1 MKMQEAAMAVRFDAG
16 EDMPGAVNGGQGAH
30 GPRRRWLKQAGRS
43 LATLALV
50 SSAAAA
56 FAPAAQAQDRP
67 LKIIVGAPAGGT
79 TDTLARTMSDVMG
92 QVLKRPVVVENKAGA
107 GGNIAADIVARSK
120 PDGDTILMSFTGHTI
135 NATLYKKL
143 PFDPIK
149 DFTPITM
156 VATVPSVLIANS
168 NVPVNDTAELIAY
181 AKKNP
186 GKLNFAIGATGSSLH
201 MAGEQFKMKSGA
213 DIVNV
218 PYKGTGPALTDVLAG
233 QVELMFASTINVL
246 PHLQGGKIKVLG
258 VTSAEPMKQFPG
270 VKTIGATIE
279 GFESNAWFG
288 LFGPAG
294 LPAEVA
300 ARLHEA
306 ARAAVES
313 PSFQSR
319 LEADGARPVTMEPQA
334 FADFVVQDVKRWAE
348 VIRFSGATVE

>member
-1 MKMQEAAMAVRFDAG
+1 MAGRFHGGRGRAQTTDREAARHRSRRRCLLERIF
-16 EDMPGAVNGGQGAH
+16 GAVAAIAVAALAA
-30 GPRRRWLKQAGRS
+30 GP
-43 LATLALV
+43 LV
-50 SSAAAA
+50 
-56 FAPAAQAQDRP
+56 PAARAQDRP
-67 LKIIVGAPAGGT
+67 LRIVVGAPAGGT

-107 GGNIAADIVARSK
+107 GGNIAADIVAKSK

-149 DFTPITM
+149 DFTPITI

-168 NVPVNDTAELIAY
+168 SVPVNDVAELIDY

-201 MAGEQFKMKSGA
+201 MAGDQFKMMSGV

-270 VKTIGATIE
+270 VKPIGATLE

-294 LPAEVA
+294 LPADVT

-313 PSFQSR
+313 PSFQGR
-319 LEADGARPVTMEPQA
+319 LESDGARPLTMSPQEFAA
-334 FADFVVQDVKRWAE
+334 FVAKDVERWAK
-348 VIRFSGATVE
+348 VIKFSGATVE

>member
-1 MKMQEAAMAVRFDAG
+1 MTTDSCDDRRGTRHVQD
-16 EDMPGAVNGGQGAH
+16 
-30 GPRRRWLKQAGRS
+30 PRRSRRQACKRGAAAVLAWS
-43 LATLALV
+43 LASLV
-50 SSAAAA
+50 TVATI
-56 FAPAAQAQDRP
+56 APAQAQDRP
-67 LKIIVGAPAGGT
+67 LRIIVGAPAGGT
-79 TDTLARTMSDVMG
+79 TDTLARTMSDEMG
-92 QVLKRPVVVENKAGA
+92 KILKRPVVVENKAGA
-107 GGNIAADIVARSK
+107 GGNIAADIVAKSK

-149 DFTPITM
+149 DFTPITI

-168 NVPVNDTAELIAY
+168 SVPANDVAELIDY

-201 MAGEQFKMKSGA
+201 MAGDQFKMMSGV

-246 PHLQGGKIKVLG
+246 PHLSGGKIKVLG

-270 VKTIGATIE
+270 VKPIGDTLK

-294 LPAEVA
+294 LPADVT

-313 PSFQSR
+313 ASFQSR
-319 LEADGARPVTMEPQA
+319 LENDGARPLTMTPQA
-334 FADFVVQDVKRWAE
+334 FADFVVQDVERWAK
-348 VIRFSGATVE
+348 VIKFSGATVE

>member
-1 MKMQEAAMAVRFDAG
+1 M
-16 EDMPGAVNGGQGAH
+16 MP
-30 GPRRRWLKQAGRS
+30 
-43 LATLALV
+43 
-50 SSAAAA
+50 SAAV
-56 FAPAAQAQDRP
+56 AQDRP

-79 TDTLARTMSDVMG
+79 TDTLARTMSEVMG
-92 QVLKRPVVVENKAGA
+92 EVLKRPVIVENKAGA
-107 GGNIAADIVARSK
+107 GGNIAAELVARSK

-143 PFDPIK
+143 PFDTIR

-156 VATVPSVLIANS
+156 VATVPSVLIAGS
-168 NVPVNDTAELIAY
+168 KVPVNDTAGLVAY
-181 AKKNP
+181 AKEHP
-186 GKLNFAIGATGSSLH
+186 GKLNFAIGAIGSSLH
-201 MAGEQFKMKSGA
+201 MAGEQFKMMSGV

-218 PYKGTGPALTDVLAG
+218 PYKGTGPALADVLAG

-270 VKTIGATIE
+270 VKPIGATLK

-288 LFGPAG
+288 LFGPAK
-294 LPAEVA
+294 LPAEVT

-306 ARAAVES
+306 ARSAVQS
-313 PSFQSR
+313 PAFQQR
-319 LEADGARPVTMEPQA
+319 LEADGARPLTMMPDA
-334 FADFVVQDVKRWAE
+334 FADFVVQDVERWAK

>member
-1 MKMQEAAMAVRFDAG
+1 MMEGKYRTGRAIRHQHHQESTAYGRMSA
-16 EDMPGAVNGGQGAH
+16 P
-30 GPRRRWLKQAGRS
+30 PRRG
-43 LATLALV
+43 
-50 SSAAAA
+50 AAAA
-56 FAPAAQAQDRP
+56 RAWLLAALVGVASFAPAAWAQDRP
-67 LKIIVGAPAGGT
+67 LKIVVGAPAGGT
-79 TDTLARTMSDVMG
+79 TDTLARTMSDEMG
-92 QVLKRPVVVENKAGA
+92 RVLKRPVVVENKAGA
-107 GGNIAADIVARSK
+107 GGNIAADLVAKSK

-149 DFTPITM
+149 DFTPITI

-168 NVPVNDTAELIAY
+168 SVPVSDVAGLIDY

-201 MAGEQFKMKSGA
+201 MAGDQFKMMSGV

-246 PHLQGGKIKVLG
+246 PHLNSGKIKVLG

-270 VKTIGATIE
+270 VKPIGDTLK

-294 LPAEVA
+294 LPAEVT

-306 ARAAVES
+306 ARAAVDS
-313 PSFQSR
+313 SSFQSR
-319 LEADGARPVTMEPQA
+319 LENDGARPLTMTPQA
-334 FADFVVQDVKRWAE
+334 FADFVEKDVERWAK
-348 VIRFSGATVE
+348 VIKFSGATVE

>member
-1 MKMQEAAMAVRFDAG
+1 MNSDSYG
-16 EDMPGAVNGGQGAH
+16 D
-30 GPRRRWLKQAGRS
+30 RRRSRHQQDGDPGRRRALGRGAAAALAWS
-43 LATLALV
+43 MASSATL
-50 SSAAAA
+50 AA

-67 LKIIVGAPAGGT
+67 LRIVVGAPAGGT
-79 TDTLARTMSDVMG
+79 TDTLARTMSDEMG
-92 QVLKRPVVVENKAGA
+92 KVLKRPVVVENKAGA

-120 PDGDTILMSFTGHTI
+120 PDGDTVLMSFTGHTI

-143 PFDPIK
+143 PFDPVK
-149 DFTPITM
+149 DFTPITI
-156 VATVPSVLIANS
+156 VATVPSVLIAHS
-168 NVPVNDTAELIAY
+168 SVPVNNVAELIDY

-201 MAGEQFKMKSGA
+201 MAGDQFKMMSGV

-246 PHLQGGKIKVLG
+246 PHLNSGKIKVLG

-270 VKTIGATIE
+270 VKPIGATLQ

-294 LPAEVA
+294 LPADA
-300 ARLHEA
+300 TARLHEA
-306 ARAAVES
+306 ASAAVAS

-319 LEADGARPVTMEPQA
+319 LENDGARPLTMKPQE
-334 FADFVVQDVKRWAE
+334 FADFVVQDIERWAK

>member
-1 MKMQEAAMAVRFDAG
+1 MREAAMAVRFDAG
-16 EDMPGAVNGGQGAH
+16 KEMTVIPGGGCGA
-30 GPRRRWLKQAGRS
+30 PTRRRFMSRVGGS
-43 LATLALV
+43 LAALAVWSL
-50 SSAAAA
+50 AAATLP
-56 FAPAAQAQDRP
+56 PAALAQDRP
-67 LKIIVGAPAGGT
+67 LRIVVGAPAGGT

-92 QVLKRPVVVENKAGA
+92 QVLKRTVIVENKAGA
-107 GGNIAADIVARSK
+107 GGNIAADIVAKSK

-149 DFTPITM
+149 DFTPITI

-168 NVPVNDTAELIAY
+168 RVPVKDTAELIDY
-181 AKKNP
+181 ARKNP

-201 MAGEQFKMKSGA
+201 MAGDQFKMMSGV

-258 VTSAEPMKQFPG
+258 VTSADPMKQFPG
-270 VKTIGATIE
+270 VKPIGATLD

-294 LPAEVA
+294 LPAEVT

-313 PSFQSR
+313 PGFQSR
-319 LEADGARPVTMEPQA
+319 LEADGARPLTMTPQA
-334 FADFVVQDVKRWAE
+334 FADFVVQDIKRWAE
-348 VIRFSGATVE
+348 VIKFSGATVE

>member
-1 MKMQEAAMAVRFDAG
+1 
-16 EDMPGAVNGGQGAH
+16 
-30 GPRRRWLKQAGRS
+30 
-43 LATLALV
+43 
-50 SSAAAA
+50 
-56 FAPAAQAQDRP
+56 
-67 LKIIVGAPAGGT
+67 
-79 TDTLARTMSDVMG
+79 
-92 QVLKRPVVVENKAGA
+92 VVVENKAGA
-107 GGNIAADIVARSK
+107 GGNIAADLVAKSK

-143 PFDPIK
+143 PFDPIG

-156 VATVPSVLIANS
+156 VATVPSVLIAGS
-168 NVPVNDTAELIAY
+168 KVAVNDTAELIAY

-186 GKLNFAIGATGSSLH
+186 GRLNFAIGATGSSLH
-201 MAGEQFKMKSGA
+201 MAGEQFKMMSGV

-218 PYKGTGPALTDVLAG
+218 PYKGTGPALADVLAG

-258 VTSAEPMKQFPG
+258 ITSAEPMKQFPG
-270 VKTIGATIE
+270 VEPIGATLK

-288 LFGPAG
+288 LFGPAR
-294 LPAEVA
+294 LPADVT

-313 PSFQSR
+313 PAFQRR
-319 LEADGARPVTMEPQA
+319 LEADGARPVTMAPDA
-334 FADFVVQDVKRWAE
+334 FARFVVEDVKRWAE

>member
-1 MKMQEAAMAVRFDAG
+1 MAGRFHDGRGMAHTVDR
-16 EDMPGAVNGGQGAH
+16 EGGHHRA
-30 GPRRRWLKQAGRS
+30 PRRRLLERLCGAVGAIAVSALAAGAFPPS
-43 LATLALV
+43 AL
-50 SSAAAA
+50 
-56 FAPAAQAQDRP
+56 AQDRP
-67 LKIIVGAPAGGT
+67 LRVVVGAPAGGT

-107 GGNIAADIVARSK
+107 GGNIAADIVAKSK

-149 DFTPITM
+149 DFTPITI

-168 NVPVNDTAELIAY
+168 SVPGNDVAELIDY

-201 MAGEQFKMKSGA
+201 MAGDQFKMMSGV

-218 PYKGTGPALTDVLAG
+218 PYTGTGPALTDVLAG

-246 PHLQGGKIKVLG
+246 PHLQGGKIKALG

-270 VKTIGATIE
+270 VKPIGATLE

-294 LPAEVA
+294 LPADVT

-313 PSFQSR
+313 PAFQGR
-319 LEADGARPVTMEPQA
+319 LESDGARPLTMKPQE
-334 FADFVVQDVKRWAE
+334 FADFVVKDVERWAK
-348 VIRFSGATVE
+348 VIKFSGATVE